1 MPLSHKKCLFRGAL
15 RSIIGIL
22 RQVCYTGQVI
32 SHTRKIQSMSDDKPP
47 PRNSNGKHPSVISIS
62 QSPPHSNEE
71 KKGWFEK
78 LTQLFQDTPQ
88 DRGELIDILKE
99 AEKESLINPELLSM
113 MEGVIQISELQARDI
128 MIARAQMVVVNDEM
142 AVEQI
147 LKTVVES
154 GHSRFPVI
162 GDNRDDI
169 EGIILAKD
177 LLHFTAQGII
187 GEAQKFDLKDF
198 LRPAVIIPESKR
210 LDVLL
215 KEFRTNRNH
224 MAIVVDEYGSV
235 VGFVTI
241 EDVLEQIVG
250 DIEDEYDID
259 GEEETIQAMSEME
272 FVVRGNTEVEE
283 FNEYFSSSINDEGL
297 GTIGGILMQAFGC
310 VPEKD
315 ATIELGGFKFIII
328 NSDTRRIKLVRVF
341 RL

>member
-1 MPLSHKKCLFRGAL
+1 
-15 RSIIGIL
+15 
-22 RQVCYTGQVI
+22 
-32 SHTRKIQSMSDDKPP
+32 MSGDKPP
-47 PRNSNGKHPSVISIS
+47 SSSSTINSPSTSPNSNK
-62 QSPPHSNEE
+62 E

-78 LTQLFQDTPQ
+78 IANLFQDTPQ

-128 MIARAQMVVVNDEM
+128 MIARPQMIVVNDEM
-142 AVEQI
+142 TVEQI
-147 LKTVVES
+147 LQTVVDS

-177 LLHFTAQGII
+177 LLHFTAQSIL
-187 GEAQKFDLKDF
+187 GETQKFALKDF

-210 LDVLL
+210 LDTLL

-224 MAIVVDEYGSV
+224 MAMVVDEYGSV

-250 DIEDEYDID
+250 EIEDEYDID
-259 GEEETIQAMSEME
+259 GEEETIQAMSDTE
-272 FVVRGNTEVEE
+272 FVVKGQTEVEE
-283 FNEYFSSSINDEGL
+283 FNEYFSTSISEENLD
-297 GTIGGILMQAFGC
+297 TIGGILMQAFGC

-315 ATIELGGFKFIII
+315 QSIKIGGFRFVII
-328 NSDTRRIKLVRVF
+328 NSDARKIKLVRVF
-341 RL
+341 KS

>member
-1 MPLSHKKCLFRGAL
+1 MDV
-15 RSIIGIL
+15 GIL
-22 RQVCYTGQVI
+22 RQVCYTEPVT
-32 SHTRKIQSMSDDKPP
+32 SHMRKIQSMSDEKPP
-47 PRNSNGKHPSVISIS
+47 PGNSNVKHSSAISIN
-62 QSPPHSNEE
+62 QSTPQPNEE

-78 LTQLFQDTPQ
+78 ITQLFQDTPQ
-88 DRGELIDILKE
+88 DRSELIDVLKE

-128 MIARAQMVVVNDEM
+128 MVARAQMVVVNDEM
-142 AVEQI
+142 TVEQI
-147 LKTVVES
+147 LKTVVQS

-177 LLHFTAQGII
+177 LLQFTAQSVI

-210 LDVLL
+210 LDTLL

-250 DIEDEYDID
+250 DIEDEHDID
-259 GEEETIQAMSEME
+259 GEEETIQAMSERE
-272 FVVRGNTEVEE
+272 FVVKGHTEIEE
-283 FNEYFSSSINDEGL
+283 FNEYFSSSIDEEEL
-297 GTIGGILMQAFGC
+297 DTIGGILMQAFGR
-310 VPEKD
+310 VPEKN
-315 ATIELGGFKFIII
+315 ATIELWNFKFVII
-328 NSDTRRIKLVRVF
+328 NSDTRKIKLVRVF
-341 RL
+341 KL